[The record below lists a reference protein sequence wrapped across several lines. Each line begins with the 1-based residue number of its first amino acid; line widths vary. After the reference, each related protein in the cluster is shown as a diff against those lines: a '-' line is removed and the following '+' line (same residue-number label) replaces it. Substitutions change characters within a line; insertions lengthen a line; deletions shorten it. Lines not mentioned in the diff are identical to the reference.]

1 MKREDPAVTP
11 MREHLLAHLDTVA
24 DSDERRALTQELQ
37 SYFYRYTFSVK
48 EIPGAFAG
56 WAVFETGE
64 ITIAPWQLQ
73 AASAE
78 ALNTYLHEIAHVI
91 CKDGH
96 TIEFATLCAGMQK
109 HFHCHAAASVDY
121 DTYEALALDRQI
133 YAMEKLRCD
142 AVKPIA
148 DPNTYIANTRAVAA
162 RQNWFQRR
170 LMLNLLALAVSCAA
184 LAMLVFWP
192 WIRQFFQNDIAT
204 YLAGVGVVATAF
216 VYALVS

>member
-1 MKREDPAVTP
+1 M
-11 MREHLLAHLDTVA
+11 
-24 DSDERRALTQELQ
+24 
-37 SYFYRYTFSVK
+37 
-48 EIPGAFAG
+48 
-56 WAVFETGE
+56 FETGE

-96 TIEFATLCAGMQK
+96 TIRDRCAPACKSIFIATQARPPSITTLTK
-109 HFHCHAAASVDY
+109 PWR
-121 DTYEALALDRQI
+121 LDRQI
-133 YAMEKLRCD
+133 YAMESSARD

-148 DPNTYIANTRAVAA
+148 DPNTYTLIRAVAA
-162 RQNWFQRR
+162 RQTGSNADF
-170 LMLNLLALAVSCAA
+170 MLNLLALAVSCAA

-204 YLAGVGVVATAF
+204 YPPASAWWQRRRLF
-216 VYALVS
+216 YAPLVS